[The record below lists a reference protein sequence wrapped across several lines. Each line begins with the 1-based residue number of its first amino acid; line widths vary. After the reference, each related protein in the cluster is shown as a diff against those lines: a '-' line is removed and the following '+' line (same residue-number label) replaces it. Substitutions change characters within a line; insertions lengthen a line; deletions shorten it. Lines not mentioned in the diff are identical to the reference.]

1 MEVTKQKATV
11 QKKQK
16 PEWVKVVAP
25 YQKPNPRKSVWQLIN
40 TLVPYLALWV
50 LMYFSLSLSY
60 WVTLLLAIPA
70 ALFVVRIFVLQHD
83 CGHGSFFKS
92 KKAND
97 RVGMACSIFTFVPYH
112 YWRRTHAIHHSAT
125 GDLEHRGIGD
135 FYTMTV
141 NEYKDKTKWERIKY
155 RLYRNPITMFVIA
168 PTLVFIIGYR
178 FDFLKRKHWEKE
190 RRGLLYTNLAL
201 LGLVVIMSYLI
212 GFTNYVL
219 IQLPITFIATGLGS
233 WFFYVQHNFED
244 AYWDEGETWDYTNA
258 ALQGSSYYKLPG
270 ILQWFTGSIGF
281 HHIHHLSPKI
291 PNYTLETCHN
301 DNEMFQNPKTLT
313 ISTSFQTMDLSLWD
327 EDREKLISFAQFKTL
342 YPQPEA
348 KPVQA

>member
-1 MEVTKQKATV
+1 MQVTKQKPTSTR
-11 QKKQK
+11 KQK

-25 YQKPNPRKSVWQLIN
+25 YQKADPRKSTWQLIN
-40 TLVPYLALWV
+40 TLVPYFALWA
-50 LMYFSLSLSY
+50 LMYFSLGVSY
-60 WVTLLLAIPA
+60 WLTLLLAIPA

-83 CGHGSFFKS
+83 CGHGSFFNS
-92 KKAND
+92 KKVND
-97 RVGMACSIFTFVPYH
+97 RVGMVLSIFTFVPYH

-141 NEYKDKTKWERIKY
+141 SEYKSKTKWERIKY

-190 RRGLLYTNLAL
+190 KRGLLYTNLAL
-201 LGLVVIMSYLI
+201 LALVIVMSYLV
-212 GFTNYVL
+212 GFTNYLL
-219 IQLPITFIATGLGS
+219 IQLPITFIATGIGS

-244 AYWDEGETWDYTNA
+244 AYWDEAPTWDYTTA
-258 ALQGSSYYKLPG
+258 ALHGSSYYKLPPV
-270 ILQWFTGSIGF
+270 LKWFTGSIGF

-291 PNYTLETCHN
+291 PNYKLEKCHN
-301 DNEMFQNPKTLT
+301 DNELFQNPQTLT
-313 ISTSFQTMDLSLWD
+313 ISTSFQTMNLSLWD
-327 EDREKLISFAQFKTL
+327 EDRGKLISFDQFKTL
-342 YPQPEA
+342 YPQPKP